1 MILEVQGTANR
12 LHRRKDSMKNQIVCK
27 FGGSSV
33 ANAGQIHKVKEIV
46 SQNNAR
52 RYVVVSAPGK
62 DASDPEKVTD
72 HLLNIATGG
81 RHFRS
86 RQKDIRPQQSHK
98 AVLGKF
104 KGIIDDLNVEG
115 ADIIKQLESDLKK
128 NLPEKKRSDYL
139 ASRGERYNAEIICRY
154 LNRQGI
160 PSELVLPEDMGFVV
174 SEDFSNARVMPASYR
189 NIRKKLGSIEGVAVI
204 PGFYGITRKGDVAVF
219 SRGGSDLTGGEIAF
233 AMDASVY
240 ENWTD
245 TDGIYQVDPR
255 LIPEARVIPRL
266 TYKEIRLLSSKGFE
280 VFHYDAM
287 VNCKKKSIPIQIRN
301 TNNPSSEGTLIV
313 SERVPEEVVVGI
325 ARNDN
330 VAYLYIER
338 DGAGED
344 IGFVN
349 DLIEVVRNYD
359 IETYH
364 YPTDKDDV
372 AILLNQDDLV
382 GCENDIKE
390 TIETQ
395 FKPDRFEFHY
405 NITILSPVG
414 IGMKDHPGVIADAA
428 TALKE
433 QNINID
439 IINQGPAQ
447 ISFHFGFQ
455 NYYADSALRAMY
467 ERLLKK

>member
-1 MILEVQGTANR
+1 
-12 LHRRKDSMKNQIVCK
+12 MKNQIVCK

-33 ANAGQIHKVKEIV
+33 ANAAQINKVRDIV
-46 SQNNAR
+46 AENHDRQF
-52 RYVVVSAPGK
+52 VVVSAPGK
-62 DASDPEKVTD
+62 DSTDSEKTTD
-72 HLLNIATGG
+72 HLINVATGG
-81 RHFRS
+81 RHFRQQ
-86 RQKDIRPQQSHK
+86 QKNISIEQSHK
-98 AVLGKF
+98 TVVGKF
-104 KGIIDDLNVEG
+104 KRLIADLNIDGE
-115 ADIIKQLESDLKK
+115 DIIKQLENDLRKAV
-128 NLPEKKRSDYL
+128 PEKKRHDFL

-154 LNRQGI
+154 FCKSGMAA
-160 PSELVLPEDMGFVV
+160 ELVLPEDMGLVV
-174 SEDFSNARVMPASYR
+174 SDEFSNARVIPASYR
-189 NIRKKLGSIEGVAVI
+189 NIRRKLTSVEGISVI
-204 PGFYGITRKGDVAVF
+204 PGFYGVTKKGDVAVF
-219 SRGGSDLTGGEIAF
+219 SRGGSDLTGGEVAF
-233 AMDASVY
+233 ATDAGLY

-245 TDGIYQVDPR
+245 TDGIYQADPR

-266 TYKEIRLLSSKGFE
+266 TYKEIRLLSAKGFS

-287 VNCKKKSIPIQIRN
+287 VNCKKRSIPIQIRN
-301 TNNPSSEGTLIV
+301 TNNPAAEGTLIV

-325 ARNDN
+325 ARKDN
-330 VAYLYIER
+330 IAYLYIER

-372 AILLNQDDLV
+372 AILLNQDDLI

-390 TIETQ
+390 TLENE
-395 FKPDRFEFHY
+395 FKPDRLEFHY
-405 NITILSPVG
+405 NIAILSPVG

-455 NYYADSALRAMY
+455 SYYADIALKAMCA
-467 ERLLKK
+467 RLLK